1 MTVTKDNGIPQDLDT
16 TRRQEGMLAPQTQLM
31 KLAKSYSDNRK
42 DHKSQRKQVTVA
54 KENVLD
60 ITVLHTRE
68 LTAAVTT

>member
-16 TRRQEGMLAPQTQLM
+16 TRQQEGMLAPQTQLM